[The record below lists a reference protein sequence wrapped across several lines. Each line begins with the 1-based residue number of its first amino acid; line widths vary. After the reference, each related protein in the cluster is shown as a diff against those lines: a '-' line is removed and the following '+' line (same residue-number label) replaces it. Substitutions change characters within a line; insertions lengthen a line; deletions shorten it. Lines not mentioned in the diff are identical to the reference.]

1 MSDNV
6 IKGPWGDKA
15 FKLTNEDHE
24 NAEIVDQLTTELSSA
39 VFDTFREAGFDNYED
54 MCYTKDY
61 ALIHAAI
68 KSAIFKLQD
77 RYYPLQE
84 VSEHLFNLEADGSVT
99 TNYSLHL
106 DFE

>member
-6 IKGPWGDKA
+6 IQGPWGEKA
-15 FKLTNEDHE
+15 YNLTQEDHK
-24 NAEIVDQLTTELSSA
+24 NADLVDQMASYMSSA
-39 VFDTFREAGFDNYED
+39 IFDGFGEAGFDNFED

-84 VSEHLFNLEADGSVT
+84 VSEHLFNVEADGSVT